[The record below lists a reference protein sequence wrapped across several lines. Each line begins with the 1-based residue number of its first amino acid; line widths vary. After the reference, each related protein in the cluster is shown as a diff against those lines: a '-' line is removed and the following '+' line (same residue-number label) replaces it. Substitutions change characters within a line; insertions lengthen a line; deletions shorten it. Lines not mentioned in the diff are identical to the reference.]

1 MIFSPQSEGVGQRL
15 FVEDDNCQVCHA
27 LPPVDRPSGVV
38 VNSSDHGLVF
48 RSMTPIENRDACSQC
63 HPSDQRLLGLLLTD
77 FSITSIE
84 EALAEDLR
92 TNLVWWAGTLVA
104 VAVAANLAINR
115 MVLRRLG
122 AAVKA
127 IAAFGSGGLRD
138 QLPEEPKDEIGE
150 LGEAFNT
157 MASEVEQRQRENED
171 LSEAL
176 REQAGARGQ
185 LLRRLISAQ
194 EEERKRVAR
203 ELHDDLGQSIG
214 TTALTI
220 ELARRNV
227 DHNPQTAMTH
237 LADAHDLL
245 SDASDRMYDL
255 IMGLRPSVL
264 DDLGLLPALE
274 MQAGRCLD
282 PAGISYQI
290 ESTGLEERLPA
301 EIEVVLFRIF
311 QEAITNAA
319 RHSDASLV
327 SLRVIREDGFVLGEI
342 EDNGIG
348 FEPQELPGTENGT
361 SGFGLL
367 GMRERVGQC
376 DGLIEIESS
385 PGMGTSIHVHI
396 PINEV
401 SDV

>member
-1 MIFSPQSEGVGQRL
+1 
-15 FVEDDNCQVCHA
+15 
-27 LPPVDRPSGVV
+27 
-38 VNSSDHGLVF
+38 
-48 RSMTPIENRDACSQC
+48 
-63 HPSDQRLLGLLLTD
+63 
-77 FSITSIE
+77 
-84 EALAEDLR
+84 
-92 TNLVWWAGTLVA
+92 
-104 VAVAANLAINR
+104 
-115 MVLRRLG
+115 
-122 AAVKA
+122 
-127 IAAFGSGGLRD
+127 
-138 QLPEEPKDEIGE
+138 
-150 LGEAFNT
+150 
-157 MASEVEQRQRENED
+157 
-171 LSEAL
+171 
-176 REQAGARGQ
+176 
-185 LLRRLISAQ
+185 
-194 EEERKRVAR
+194 
-203 ELHDDLGQSIG
+203 
-214 TTALTI
+214 
-220 ELARRNV
+220 
-227 DHNPQTAMTH
+227 
-237 LADAHDLL
+237 
-245 SDASDRMYDL
+245 
-255 IMGLRPSVL
+255 
-264 DDLGLLPALE
+264 

-385 PGMGTSIHVHI
+385 PGMGTSIHVRI